1 MAASKMP
8 NASRVSP
15 ASTSPTPASCE
26 PSPESVP
33 PDSRYR
39 RAARQ
44 TGHHWHSGGSSP
56 GGSVVAVSQTLACF
70 PLLLPPPIVDLTLL
84 ATSRPRL
91 RAPAFISH
99 RWKSAIGSLPGSLM
113 VVTVPLQLH
122 HIGHPRGA
130 EMAHVDALGAANPDA
145 ADQRVVHMTE

>member
-1 MAASKMP
+1 VLPAWRCDARMAASKTP

-26 PSPESVP
+26 PSPESAP

-44 TGHHWHSGGSSP
+44 IGHHWHSGGSSP

-99 RWKSAIGSLPGSLM
+99 R
-113 VVTVPLQLH
+113 
-122 HIGHPRGA
+122 
-130 EMAHVDALGAANPDA
+130 
-145 ADQRVVHMTE
+145 